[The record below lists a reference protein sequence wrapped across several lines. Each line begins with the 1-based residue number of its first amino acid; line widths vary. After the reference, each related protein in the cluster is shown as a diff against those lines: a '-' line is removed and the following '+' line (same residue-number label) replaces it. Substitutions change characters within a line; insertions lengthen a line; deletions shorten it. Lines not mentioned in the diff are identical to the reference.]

1 MNTINSNYGMVNVQT
16 SFKQNYNRKNL
27 YNANNINFKGGIS
40 KNNKK
45 VSLGIISAM
54 SGAAAFVKGI
64 FSKSSKDIKKSNF
77 NEINNLPKDK
87 QQIKK
92 LLFKEDENGSYNVIN
107 FSDTLDKLQDRPDL
121 LAKYLLHR
129 NSENMNVLSERD
141 CPYKTINEIHKKL
154 KDQPDFLYEIYMTPK
169 HGTYNRNNGQIS
181 NVLCFPSPDWSSK
194 EVEKLSKNI
203 IELAKNPKLS
213 PTRSIKLLSKYEFI
227 NNNTY
232 KMAQKIEDTRKKMEI
247 KTGLNSKLINKMQ
260 ETEEN
265 FKCAPGV
272 EKYLHSTKEID
283 SWWDRTYIFGDNSHF
298 ERFDLKSNEINK

>member
-54 SGAAAFVKGI
+54 TGAAAFVKGI

-107 FSDTLDKLQDRPDL
+107 FSDR
-121 LAKYLLHR
+121 
-129 NSENMNVLSERD
+129 SEERRV
-141 CPYKTINEIHKKL
+141 
-154 KDQPDFLYEIYMTPK
+154 
-169 HGTYNRNNGQIS
+169 G
-181 NVLCFPSPDWSSK
+181 K
-194 EVEKLSKNI
+194 E
-203 IELAKNPKLS
+203 
-213 PTRSIKLLSKYEFI
+213 
-227 NNNTY
+227 
-232 KMAQKIEDTRKKMEI
+232 
-247 KTGLNSKLINKMQ
+247 
-260 ETEEN
+260 
-265 FKCAPGV
+265 C
-272 EKYLHSTKEID
+272 
-283 SWWDRTYIFGDNSHF
+283 
-298 ERFDLKSNEINK
+298 